1 MIKLKDLLGES
12 FGDDFGKNKWIQ
24 LPKDA
29 VKKYADEIV
38 DLIVSAYAAKG
49 GNFEYKD
56 AEDIK
61 KSDLDFWIANDV
73 DTDPEMDSVLGGK
86 RSRGGVKVTVFG
98 QDGSSAAKKV
108 GIVRMINLMKTRGFY
123 AELDKDLAQKMGM
136 PFVSD
141 EDAIRRV
148 LGKEIKM
155 NPDGSYDRKLTMGP
169 VKTKVLVGMPNVP
182 KA

>member
-1 MIKLKDLLGES
+1 MIKLMDLLGES
-12 FGDDFGKNKWIQ
+12 FADQFGKNKWIQ
-24 LPKDA
+24 MPKDA
-29 VKKYADEIV
+29 VKMYADEIV

-61 KSDLDFWIANDV
+61 KSDLNFWIANDI
-73 DTDPEMDSVLGGK
+73 DTDPEMDAVLGGK
-86 RSRGGVKVTVFG
+86 NTNAGIKMTVFG

-108 GIVRMINLMKTRGFY
+108 GIVRMIGLMQTRGFY
-123 AELDKDLAQKMGM
+123 AELDKDLAAKMNL
-136 PFVSD
+136 PVVED
-141 EDAIRRV
+141 EATIRKV
-148 LGKEIKM
+148 LNKDIKM

-169 VKTKVLVGMPNVP
+169 VKTKVLVGMP